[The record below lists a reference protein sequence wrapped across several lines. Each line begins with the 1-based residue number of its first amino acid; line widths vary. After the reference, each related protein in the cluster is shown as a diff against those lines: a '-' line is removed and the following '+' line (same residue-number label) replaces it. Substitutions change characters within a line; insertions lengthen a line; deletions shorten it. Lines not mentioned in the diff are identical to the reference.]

1 MQHASVLV
9 EGRDR
14 AERAGADDGELDWT
28 SSPKQQKGQ
37 PVLLYQASRMDAQ
50 PPRGLHRE
58 VERNPRVLPQGLQAE
73 AWPIQ
78 SAGHQD
84 QLRQDHQAW
93 FLDRKE
99 QSQASR
105 HSIQYQLELGRQLY
119 DQPAQLQQ

>member
-1 MQHASVLV
+1 MDAQLQGGLRGEV
-9 EGRDR
+9 EGR
-14 AERAGADDGELDWT
+14 
-28 SSPKQQKGQ
+28 
-37 PVLLYQASRMDAQ
+37 
-50 PPRGLHRE
+50 
-58 VERNPRVLPQGLQAE
+58 PRVLPQGLQAQ
-73 AWPIQ
+73 AGAVQ

-105 HSIQYQLELGRQLY
+105 HSIQHQLELGRQLH